1 MKLLLLV
8 ASLTFT
14 TAMFAQNP
22 IQAKAGIKYGE
33 KIVTKNPV
41 MVSEIPAKMGAA
53 KEWKGVVVGEVVS
66 VCEKKGCWMK
76 LKTTDGEMM
85 VRFKN
90 YGFFM
95 PLNIVGKTIVAEG
108 KAKLVET
115 SVAELKHYAEDA
127 GKTKEE
133 IEKITASKKEISF
146 EAKGVVV
153 SK

>member
-1 MKLLLLV
+1 MKFLSIIIAV
-8 ASLTFT
+8 CVSA
-14 TAMFAQNP
+14 AAYAQNP
-22 IQAKAGIKYGE
+22 IQAKPGQKYGE
-33 KIVTKNPV
+33 KI
-41 MVSEIPAKMGAA
+41 MVKDPIEVSQIAEKMGDA
-53 KEWKGVVVGEVVS
+53 KEWKGTVVGEVVS

-76 LKTTDGEMM
+76 LKTSDGEMM

-95 PLNIVGKTIVAEG
+95 PLNIVGKTIIAEG
-108 KAKLVET
+108 KAKVVET

-127 GKTKEE
+127 GKSKEE
-133 IEKITASKKEISF
+133 IEKITEAKKEITF